1 MLFLSVKKRFL
12 YALNYIIFPLSFTLA
27 ILVSLDSINI
37 MHLFSLIILIAIGID
52 YGIYMSNS
60 DKPSNTMLAIKYSLL
75 STFAAFGVLIFSTI
89 VALNS
94 IGMVITLGCGA
105 IFILIKVM
113 K

>member
-1 MLFLSVKKRFL
+1 MHVFSM
-12 YALNYIIFPLSFTLA
+12 I
-27 ILVSLDSINI
+27 ILV
-37 MHLFSLIILIAIGID
+37 AIGID
-52 YGIYMSNS
+52 YGIYMSKT

-89 VALNS
+89 TALNS
-94 IGMVITLGCGA
+94 IGIVITLGVGA